1 MPFDLNN
8 PIVSANITFERFKDK
23 FEALP
28 IDADTQILLQLNAK
42 LDDYDVLYQMWN
54 WDGITAE
61 SFIFLSTDIL
71 KLTDDEVKT
80 LAQSSPMIKN
90 DSELTMVRHEDGY
103 TFVNFNFKAD

>member
-1 MPFDLNN
+1 MEANN
-8 PIVSANITFERFKDK
+8 LTNKFTAVPIEKGTNILFE
-23 FEALP
+23 
-28 IDADTQILLQLNAK
+28 LNAT
-42 LDDYDVLYQMWN
+42 LTDYDVLYQMWN

-80 LAQSSPMIKN
+80 LAKSSPMIKN

>member
-1 MPFDLNN
+1 MTIKLSMNN
-8 PIVSANITFERFKDK
+8 KFAAVPIEKGTNILFE
-23 FEALP
+23 
-28 IDADTQILLQLNAK
+28 LNAT

-61 SFIFLSTDIL
+61 SFIFL

-80 LAQSSPMIKN
+80 LSKSSPMIKN